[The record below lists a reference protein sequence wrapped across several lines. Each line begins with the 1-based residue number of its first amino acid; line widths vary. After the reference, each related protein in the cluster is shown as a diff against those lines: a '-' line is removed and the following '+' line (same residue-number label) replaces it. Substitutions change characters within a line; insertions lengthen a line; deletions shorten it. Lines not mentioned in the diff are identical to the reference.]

1 MQVAKSCSAKLQCVV
16 STARILKSSFERNP
30 QCHNRVS
37 SVHRRSSKYQRKNP
51 LSSGCLKFPYS
62 ILESLAEIDLLT
74 QMDGWFFILS
84 GIIEWVWES
93 LMARWRSK
101 ATAGKLI
108 SRSLHLRLS
117 FFNSLSALSLALL
130 SYNFYISGWFF

>member
-16 STARILKSSFERNP
+16 STARTLKSSFERNP

-62 ILESLAEIDLLT
+62 ILESSARPCSLVSFSKCQASVSFHHQLEHDYALKQAFLL
-74 QMDGWFFILS
+74 MRY
-84 GIIEWVWES
+84 ES
-93 LMARWRSK
+93 RPPKDS
-101 ATAGKLI
+101 
-108 SRSLHLRLS
+108 SHP
-117 FFNSLSALSLALL
+117 
-130 SYNFYISGWFF
+130 